1 MKLKFTEEKGV
12 SLIVVAIILIAIVV
26 VAVIAKTVINQS
38 DEKMNETV
46 LNEVSKVA
54 LQIQKEKANLKSSLQ
69 KEVTTEDTLNYLEQ
83 VGIIDEEN
91 NIINEKVEG
100 LKLLGNGIIT
110 YNGVKKGQVLLTDY
124 YDKKEVKTIWTQD
137 NSVNNNLVTIQ
148 INDGK
153 FVEAQEDANYK
164 VWKYKFEAYDDD
176 IHGRFSYW
184 MNEVGDIISTEKVL
198 YESASVDRIYTAV
211 YNSEISVEPENRVS
225 LNLEKVDNSIVGVL
239 EGMHYA
245 KDITE
250 KVYSLDTRKYEN
262 YDIKGSSLDRIGL
275 VFTLNEEK
283 AKSEDFGCTSTGD
296 DVGYTTIFDRTK
308 ENFNTLV
315 SYNYNNSGIIMI
327 SQAIN
332 ITLDAIN
339 SLGPKTGDII
349 YIKPFM
355 LFSVD
360 ETGYYI
366 NGDFTYELTY

>member
-26 VAVIAKTVINQS
+26 VAVIAKTVFNQS

-83 VGIIDEEN
+83 VGIIDEKN

-110 YNGVKKGQVLLTDY
+110 YNGIKKGQVLLTDY

-153 FVEAQEDANYK
+153 FVEAEEDANFK

-245 KDITE
+245 NNITE
-250 KVYSLDTRKYEN
+250 QVYSLDTKKYEN
-262 YDIKGSSLDRIGL
+262 YDIKGSRLDKIGL
-275 VFTLNEEK
+275 VFTLNKEK

-296 DVGYTTIFDRTK
+296 DVGYTPIFDRTK

-332 ITLDAIN
+332 ITVDAIN
-339 SLGPKTGDII
+339 SLDPKTGDTI

-366 NGDFTYELTY
+366 NGNFTYELIY

>member
-26 VAVIAKTVINQS
+26 VAVIAKTVFNQS

-83 VGIIDEEN
+83 VGIIDEKN

-110 YNGVKKGQVLLTDY
+110 YNGIKKGQVLLTDY

-153 FVEAQEDANYK
+153 FVEAEEDANYK

-245 KDITE
+245 NNITE
-250 KVYSLDTRKYEN
+250 QVYSLDTKKYEN
-262 YDIKGSSLDRIGL
+262 YDIKGSRLDKIGL
-275 VFTLNEEK
+275 VFTLNKEK

-332 ITLDAIN
+332 ITVDAIN
-339 SLGPKTGDII
+339 SLDPKTGDTI

-366 NGDFTYELTY
+366 NGNFTYELTY

>member
-26 VAVIAKTVINQS
+26 VAVIAKTVFNQS

-83 VGIIDEEN
+83 VGIIDEKN

-110 YNGVKKGQVLLTDY
+110 YNGIKKGQVLLTDY

-245 KDITE
+245 KNITE
-250 KVYSLDTRKYEN
+250 QVYSLDTKKYEN
-262 YDIKGSSLDRIGL
+262 YDIKGSRLDKIGL
-275 VFTLNEEK
+275 VFTLNKEK

-332 ITLDAIN
+332 ITVDAIN
-339 SLGPKTGDII
+339 SLNPKTGDTI

-366 NGDFTYELTY
+366 NGNFTYELTY

>member
-26 VAVIAKTVINQS
+26 VAVIAKTVFNQS

-83 VGIIDEEN
+83 VGIIDEKN

-110 YNGVKKGQVLLTDY
+110 YNGIKKGQVLLTDY

-153 FVEAQEDANYK
+153 FVEAEEDANYK
-164 VWKYKFEAYDDD
+164 VWKYKFEAYDDN

-245 KDITE
+245 KNITE
-250 KVYSLDTRKYEN
+250 QVYSLDTKKYEN
-262 YDIKGSSLDRIGL
+262 YDIKGSRLDKIGL
-275 VFTLNEEK
+275 VFTLNKEK

-332 ITLDAIN
+332 ITVDAIN
-339 SLGPKTGDII
+339 SLNPKTGDTI

-366 NGDFTYELTY
+366 NGNFTYELTY

>member
-26 VAVIAKTVINQS
+26 VAVIAKTVFNQS

-83 VGIIDEEN
+83 VGIIDEKN

-110 YNGVKKGQVLLTDY
+110 YNGIKKGQVLLTDY

-153 FVEAQEDANYK
+153 FVEAEEDANYK

-245 KDITE
+245 KNITE
-250 KVYSLDTRKYEN
+250 QVYSLDTKKYEN
-262 YDIKGSSLDRIGL
+262 YDIKGSRLDKIGL
-275 VFTLNEEK
+275 VFTLNKEK

-332 ITLDAIN
+332 ITVDAIN
-339 SLGPKTGDII
+339 SLNPKTGDTI

-366 NGDFTYELTY
+366 NGNFTYELTY

>member
-26 VAVIAKTVINQS
+26 VAVIAKTVFNQS

-83 VGIIDEEN
+83 VGIIDEKN

-110 YNGVKKGQVLLTDY
+110 YNGIKKGQVLLTDY

-153 FVEAQEDANYK
+153 FVEAEEDANYK

-176 IHGRFSYW
+176 IHGIFSYW

-245 KDITE
+245 NNITE
-250 KVYSLDTRKYEN
+250 QVYSLDTKKYEN
-262 YDIKGSSLDRIGL
+262 YDIKGSRLDKIGL
-275 VFTLNEEK
+275 VFTLNKEK

-315 SYNYNNSGIIMI
+315 SYNYNNSGIIII

-332 ITLDAIN
+332 ITVDAIN
-339 SLGPKTGDII
+339 SLDPKTGDTI

-366 NGDFTYELTY
+366 NGNFTYELTY

>member
-26 VAVIAKTVINQS
+26 VAVIAKTVFNQS

-83 VGIIDEEN
+83 VGIIDEKN

-110 YNGVKKGQVLLTDY
+110 YNGIKKGQVLLTDY

-153 FVEAQEDANYK
+153 FVEAEEDANYK

-245 KDITE
+245 KNITE
-250 KVYSLDTRKYEN
+250 QVYSLDTKKYEN
-262 YDIKGSSLDRIGL
+262 YDIKGSRLDKIGL
-275 VFTLNEEK
+275 VFTLNKEK
-283 AKSEDFGCTSTGD
+283 AKSEDFGCTSTED

-332 ITLDAIN
+332 ITVDAIN
-339 SLGPKTGDII
+339 SLDPKTGDTI

-366 NGDFTYELTY
+366 NGNFTYELTY

>member
-26 VAVIAKTVINQS
+26 VAVIAKTVFNQS
-38 DEKMNETV
+38 NEKMNETV
-46 LNEVSKVA
+46 LNEVSKIA

-83 VGIIDEEN
+83 VGIIDEKN

-110 YNGVKKGQVLLTDY
+110 YNGIKKGQVLLTDY

-153 FVEAQEDANYK
+153 FVEAEEDANYK

-245 KDITE
+245 NNITE
-250 KVYSLDTRKYEN
+250 QVYSLDTKKYEN
-262 YDIKGSSLDRIGL
+262 YDIKGSRLDKIGL
-275 VFTLNEEK
+275 VFTLNKEK

-332 ITLDAIN
+332 ITVDAIN
-339 SLGPKTGDII
+339 SLDPKTGDTI

-366 NGDFTYELTY
+366 NGNFTYELTY

>member
-26 VAVIAKTVINQS
+26 VAVIAKTVFNQS

-83 VGIIDEEN
+83 VGIIDEKN

-110 YNGVKKGQVLLTDY
+110 YNGIKKGQVLLTDY

-153 FVEAQEDANYK
+153 FVEAEEDANYK

-245 KDITE
+245 NNITE
-250 KVYSLDTRKYEN
+250 QVYSLDTKKYEN
-262 YDIKGSSLDRIGL
+262 YDIKGSRLDKIGL
-275 VFTLNEEK
+275 VFTLNKEK

-315 SYNYNNSGIIMI
+315 SYNYNNLGIIMI

-332 ITLDAIN
+332 ITVDAIN

-366 NGDFTYELTY
+366 NGNFTYELTY

>member
-26 VAVIAKTVINQS
+26 VAVIAKTVFNQS

-83 VGIIDEEN
+83 VGIIDEKN

-110 YNGVKKGQVLLTDY
+110 YNGIKKGQVLLTDY

-153 FVEAQEDANYK
+153 FVEAEEDANYK

-245 KDITE
+245 NNITE
-250 KVYSLDTRKYEN
+250 QVYSLDTKKYEN
-262 YDIKGSSLDRIGL
+262 YDIKGSRLDKIGL
-275 VFTLNEEK
+275 VFTLNKEK

-332 ITLDAIN
+332 ITVDAIN
-339 SLGPKTGDII
+339 SLDPKTGDTI

-366 NGDFTYELTY
+366 NGNFTYELIY

>member
-184 MNEVGDIISTEKVL
+184 MNEVGDIISTENVL

-262 YDIKGSSLDRIGL
+262 YDIKGSRLDRIGL

-339 SLGPKTGDII
+339 SLGPKTGDTI

>member
-26 VAVIAKTVINQS
+26 VAVIAKTVFNQS

-83 VGIIDEEN
+83 VGIIDEKN

-110 YNGVKKGQVLLTDY
+110 YNGIKKGQVLLTDY

-153 FVEAQEDANYK
+153 FVEAEEDANYK

-245 KDITE
+245 KNITE
-250 KVYSLDTRKYEN
+250 QVYSLDTKKYEN
-262 YDIKGSSLDRIGL
+262 YDIKGSRLDKIGL
-275 VFTLNEEK
+275 VFTLNKEK

-332 ITLDAIN
+332 ITVDAIN
-339 SLGPKTGDII
+339 SLDPKTGDTI

-366 NGDFTYELTY
+366 NGNFTYELTY

>member
-26 VAVIAKTVINQS
+26 VAVIAKTVFNQS

-83 VGIIDEEN
+83 VGIIDEKN

-110 YNGVKKGQVLLTDY
+110 YNGIKKGQVLLTDY

-153 FVEAQEDANYK
+153 FVEAEEDANYK

-211 YNSEISVEPENRVS
+211 YNSEISVEPENRIS

-245 KDITE
+245 KNITE
-250 KVYSLDTRKYEN
+250 QVYSLDTKKYEN
-262 YDIKGSSLDRIGL
+262 YDIKGSRLDKIGL
-275 VFTLNEEK
+275 VFTLNKEK
-283 AKSEDFGCTSTGD
+283 AKSEDFGCTSTED

-332 ITLDAIN
+332 ITVDAIN
-339 SLGPKTGDII
+339 SLDPKTGDTI

-366 NGDFTYELTY
+366 NGNFTYELTY

>member
-26 VAVIAKTVINQS
+26 VAVIAKTVFNQS

-83 VGIIDEEN
+83 VGIIDEKN

-110 YNGVKKGQVLLTDY
+110 YNGIKKGQVLLTDY

-153 FVEAQEDANYK
+153 FVEAEEDANFK

-245 KDITE
+245 NNITE
-250 KVYSLDTRKYEN
+250 QVYSLDTKKYEN
-262 YDIKGSSLDRIGL
+262 YDIKGSRLDKIGL
-275 VFTLNEEK
+275 VFTLNKEK

-332 ITLDAIN
+332 ITVDAIN
-339 SLGPKTGDII
+339 SLDPKTGDTI

-366 NGDFTYELTY
+366 NGNFTYELTY

>member
-26 VAVIAKTVINQS
+26 VAVIAKTVFNQS

-83 VGIIDEEN
+83 VGIIDEKN

-110 YNGVKKGQVLLTDY
+110 YNGTKKGQVLLTDY

-153 FVEAQEDANYK
+153 FVEAEEDANYK

-245 KDITE
+245 NNITE
-250 KVYSLDTRKYEN
+250 QVYSLDTKKYEN
-262 YDIKGSSLDRIGL
+262 YDIKGSRLDKIGL
-275 VFTLNEEK
+275 VFTLNKEK

-332 ITLDAIN
+332 ITVDAIN
-339 SLGPKTGDII
+339 SLDPKTGDTI

-366 NGDFTYELTY
+366 NGNFTYELTY

>member
-26 VAVIAKTVINQS
+26 VAVIAKTVFNQS

-110 YNGVKKGQVLLTDY
+110 YNGIKKGQVLLTDY
-124 YDKKEVKTIWTQD
+124 YDKKEIKTIWTQD

-250 KVYSLDTRKYEN
+250 QVYSLDTKKYEN
-262 YDIKGSSLDRIGL
+262 YDIKGSRLDKIGL

-283 AKSEDFGCTSTGD
+283 AKSADFGCTSTGD

-339 SLGPKTGDII
+339 SLVPKTGDTI

-366 NGDFTYELTY
+366 NGNFTYELTY

>member
-26 VAVIAKTVINQS
+26 VAVIAKTVFNQS

-83 VGIIDEEN
+83 VGIIDEKN

-110 YNGVKKGQVLLTDY
+110 YNGIKKGQVLLTDY

-153 FVEAQEDANYK
+153 FVEAEEDANYK

-176 IHGRFSYW
+176 IHGIFSYW

-245 KDITE
+245 NNITE
-250 KVYSLDTRKYEN
+250 QVYSLDTKKYEN
-262 YDIKGSSLDRIGL
+262 YDIKGSRLDKIGL
-275 VFTLNEEK
+275 VFTLNKEK

-332 ITLDAIN
+332 ITVDAIN
-339 SLGPKTGDII
+339 SLDPKTGDTI

-366 NGDFTYELTY
+366 NGNFTYELTY

>member
-26 VAVIAKTVINQS
+26 VAVIAKTVFNQS

-83 VGIIDEEN
+83 VGIIDEKN

-110 YNGVKKGQVLLTDY
+110 YNGIKKGQVLLTDY

-153 FVEAQEDANYK
+153 FVEAEEDANYK

-245 KDITE
+245 NNITE
-250 KVYSLDTRKYEN
+250 QVYSLDTKKYEN
-262 YDIKGSSLDRIGL
+262 YDIKGSRLDKIGL
-275 VFTLNEEK
+275 VFTLNKEK

-296 DVGYTTIFDRTK
+296 DV
-308 ENFNTLV
+308 L
-315 SYNYNNSGIIMI
+315 
-327 SQAIN
+327 
-332 ITLDAIN
+332 
-339 SLGPKTGDII
+339 LGQFAAAAVVVGHLTGSALLGVQKTR
-349 YIKPFM
+349 
-355 LFSVD
+355 
-360 ETGYYI
+360 
-366 NGDFTYELTY
+366 